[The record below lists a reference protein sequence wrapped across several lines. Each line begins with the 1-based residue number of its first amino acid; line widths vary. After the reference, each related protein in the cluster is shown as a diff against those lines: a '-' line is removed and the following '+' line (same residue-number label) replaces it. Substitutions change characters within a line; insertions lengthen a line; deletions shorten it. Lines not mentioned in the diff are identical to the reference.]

1 MIGNLHHCVTRDSSA
16 GADQLQLLT
25 HVGFLPPLVCDE
37 HASIC
42 RAPSTSRSV
51 ALATANDGS
60 DSGDR
65 GGGAR
70 HDPTA
75 SAEDASSA
83 DHAHSS
89 SPPVLLHVV
98 GWSMGGMIA
107 THLATL
113 IQARHG
119 VHPHSVLCS
128 LTLASSSAG
137 GWIPPDPNASFL
149 SLALLPVPRNLP
161 PWRGLLI
168 CLRTIVSMRAHTRI
182 KRILELH
189 HAPMFYQAVRFLILS
204 IFCI

>member
-1 MIGNLHHCVTRDSSA
+1 MGTHWEYAPLFSIVLVT
-16 GADQLQLLT
+16 GADQLQLLD
-25 HVGFLPPLVCDE
+25 HVGFLPPPAAD
-37 HASIC
+37 AQPSIR
-42 RAPSTSRSV
+42 RAPSAASPRSV

-60 DSGDR
+60 DIGDN
-65 GGGAR
+65 GGGA
-70 HDPTA
+70 
-75 SAEDASSA
+75 SGA
-83 DHAHSS
+83 DNADNAHVS

-119 VHPHSVLCS
+119 VHPHSALCS

-137 GWIPPDPNASFL
+137 GWIPPAPNASLL

-189 HAPMFYQAVRFLILS
+189 HAPMYYQTV
-204 IFCI
+204 